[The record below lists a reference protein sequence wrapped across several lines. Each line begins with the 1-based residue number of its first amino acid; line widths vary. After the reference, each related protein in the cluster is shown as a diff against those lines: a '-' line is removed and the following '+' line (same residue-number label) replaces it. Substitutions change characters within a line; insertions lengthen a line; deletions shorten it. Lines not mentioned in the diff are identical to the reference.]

1 MLSRLL
7 VIIIRKV
14 YTLDFY
20 SLGVKSIHLISQ
32 AAILTPFREPM
43 PATLHFYI
51 LGFKPENFENNL
63 KAFIKSLIDL

>member
-7 VIIIRKV
+7 VMIIRKV

-20 SLGVKSIHLISQ
+20 SFGVKSIHLISQ
-32 AAILTPFREPM
+32 TAILTPFREPM
-43 PATLHFYI
+43 PVALHFYI

-63 KAFIKSLIDL
+63 EVFIKSLIDL